1 MPFRKRRPHV
11 VSSDKKRN
19 DMQYEPK
26 DPLLRIAEVRK
37 LTRRSTSRIY
47 ADMSAGIFPRP
58 IRIGARAV
66 AWRQSEVS
74 TWLDQRVAERDQ
86 REAA

>member
-1 MPFRKRRPHV
+1 LSFPTTKGTTVPYTP
-11 VSSDKKRN
+11 N
-19 DMQYEPK
+19 

-47 ADMSAGIFPRP
+47 ADMNAGLFPRP
-58 IRIGARAV
+58 VRIGTRAV
-66 AWRQSEVS
+66 AWRESDLIA
-74 TWLDQRVAERDQ
+74 WLGQRVAERDQ